1 MNQLRHLKRLCSVDA
16 DDGDGDGDV
25 IVGSVAVTVVGFVE
39 LYYIAGCLV
48 AD

>member
-16 DDGDGDGDV
+16 DDGDV